1 MRAKRGP
8 LALAFAC
15 IMLMCALF
23 ALHSQS
29 SASVF
34 FSLFS
39 PDSLTN
45 PPFAIIVSDSMKP
58 TLERG
63 DIAFIRKVDPETIK
77 VGDVVAVWVP
87 KKYQNEY
94 DYPPRIIHRVTK
106 IKEIKGVTYLETKGD
121 NCDRED
127 IFRTPLRNVIGVY
140 SGFKIP
146 YIGLIFL
153 FARSTIG
160 MIYLAIVA
168 ITIFLLKYV
177 PYHLNKEKM
186 KEERIIELYGRV
198 EQFRESIQ
206 DLSEAISEYAVHLQT
221 HTSVLKNLNSTTAK
235 LKEVT
240 KRLALNT
247 KDKEDEF
254 EEGEIREEPKEPA
267 DPVLEIDGKEAVE
280 SVGEE
285 VRVGARVEV
294 ETEAEAETGA
304 GAEAEKGARVEGV
317 AEDKVRYKE
326 AFKLFIAGN
335 SPLDLVIKYNY
346 SPDEAKLAFIKYKEL
361 LSFENEYQS
370 ITHEF
375 TRVSKKCIK
384 WIKKFFSS

>member
-1 MRAKRGP
+1 M
-8 LALAFAC
+8 ALAFAC
-15 IMLMCALF
+15 IMLVCALF

-94 DYPPRIIHRVTK
+94 DYPPRIIHRVTE

-146 YIGLIFL
+146 YIGLPILFLRSPIGIYIGVVVLAFIFL
-153 FARSTIG
+153 EYFKTRG
-160 MIYLAIVA
+160 
-168 ITIFLLKYV
+168 
-177 PYHLNKEKM
+177 E
-186 KEERIIELYGRV
+186 EERTRKLNAIYNQLNQLHDCVCELTAV
-198 EQFRESIQ
+198 
-206 DLSEAISEYAVHLQT
+206 ISDYAHHTET
-221 HTSVLKNLNSTTAK
+221 HTAVLLNLNSSTHELNKAT
-235 LKEVT
+235 KE
-240 KRLALNT
+240 LALNT
-247 KDKEDEF
+247 KKGRINMETS
-254 EEGEIREEPKEPA
+254 PK
-267 DPVLEIDGKEAVE
+267 DH
-280 SVGEE
+280 
-285 VRVGARVEV
+285 
-294 ETEAEAETGA
+294 
-304 GAEAEKGARVEGV
+304 
-317 AEDKVRYKE
+317 
-326 AFKLFIAGN
+326 N
-335 SPLDLVIKYNY
+335 
-346 SPDEAKLAFIKYKEL
+346 
-361 LSFENEYQS
+361 
-370 ITHEF
+370 THNL
-375 TRVSKKCIK
+375 RKKR
-384 WIKKFFSS
+384 